1 MDLAT
6 TMKSLESAGSAQAKK
21 VYARHGVKEPMYGVS
36 YAALKTLAK
45 KIGHDHVLARQL
57 WETRNHDARILA
69 TMIADPKQTDSWLI
83 DRWRFDLNNRVLTD
97 ALAGLADAADIAC
110 DQVNRWCEA
119 GDESASAMGWG
130 VLARRMARPGG
141 WSDDDLARKIE
152 TIERTIHR
160 SPNRARHAMN
170 GALIAIGMRNAG
182 LRKLALA
189 AAERI
194 GPVEVDHGETGC
206 KTPDAAAYIMKG
218 VEYQQSRAAGK
229 IRSAQKPKTKSV
241 RSTAAKRKKSKSAM
255 VRR

>member
-1 MDLAT
+1 MNRSEAMDRSEAARGRLDRAT
-6 TMKSLESAGSAQAKK
+6 
-21 VYARHGVKEPMYGVS
+21 ARLDPPFAVVDAEAFEHN
-36 YAALKTLAK
+36 AA
-45 KIGHDHVLARQL
+45 
-57 WETRNHDARILA
+57 
-69 TMIADPKQTDSWLI
+69 
-83 DRWRFDLNNRVLTD
+83 